1 MTIPVWVLL
10 LFAAWA
16 LLLLFGTVEFFR
28 WSRILT
34 GRARIQEWRANE
46 DQGTDW
52 YKRVM
57 RRASAQCALSRVTRK
72 RYARSE
78 PFTGQHNHRIVRIE
92 HWPTSAEGIW
102 MAH

>member
-34 GRARIQEWRANE
+34 GRARIVQA
-46 DQGTDW
+46 GHAA
-52 YKRVM
+52 RVRPM
-57 RRASAQCALSRVTRK
+57 CA
-72 RYARSE
+72 
-78 PFTGQHNHRIVRIE
+78 IE
-92 HWPTSAEGIW
+92 GNPEAICSF
-102 MAH
+102 